1 MGLAIVLIEP
11 QIPPN
16 TGNIAR
22 LCAAS
27 ETSLHLIEPLGF
39 SLDDDQLQR
48 AGLDYWQDVDL
59 WVHPSWHEF
68 RDAVSR
74 GRCLYFSAHGERSYL
89 DAPYEANSV
98 LVFGNESAGLPE
110 RIREKHPER
119 VYRIPMRPAVR
130 SLNLATAAGIVL
142 YEAIRRAGIVLEH
155 AMAHPAAEG
164 PLHPEPA
171 PRRRGRDRVKR
182 STHGAGTDLGVGDR

>member
-1 MGLAIVLIEP
+1 MGLAIVVIEP

-22 LCAAS
+22 LCAAT

-74 GRCLYFSAHGERSYL
+74 ERCLYFSAHGERSYL
-89 DAPYEANSV
+89 DAPYEVNSV

-110 RIREKHPER
+110 RIREKHAER
-119 VYRIPMRPAVR
+119 VYRVPMRPAVR

-142 YEAIRRAGIVLEH
+142 YEAIRRVGIVLEE
-155 AMAHPAAEG
+155 AMSSPAAEA
-164 PLHPEPA
+164 PLHPEPT
-171 PRRRGRDRVKR
+171 PRRRGRARVKR
-182 STHGAGTDLGVGDR
+182 SAHGAGTDLGAGDR